1 MASTSHTLTPFQV
14 DTRESRTR
22 QLADGAFFT
31 VWDSAVALDAAPDT
45 LAAIWSSLNLALS
58 NALHEDLSTYL

>member
-1 MASTSHTLTPFQV
+1 MASTGHTLIPLQV

-45 LAAIWSSLNLALS
+45 LAAIWSSLNRAPS
-58 NALHEDLSTYL
+58 GTMHEDFSTYL